1 MLFLYYNLFES
12 LESLTN
18 ICVFGSFSVSSSIF
32 IKKSFVPF
40 NETDI
45 KGTNDYYNLPIDSL
59 IQGYIYE
66 TSLFP
71 VFYIRKS

>member
-1 MLFLYYNLFES
+1 M
-12 LESLTN
+12 
-18 ICVFGSFSVSSSIF
+18 
-32 IKKSFVPF
+32 PF

-66 TSLFP
+66 TYFRSFTFGKVSISAGIP
-71 VFYIRKS
+71 EAV

>member
-1 MLFLYYNLFES
+1 M
-12 LESLTN
+12 
-18 ICVFGSFSVSSSIF
+18 
-32 IKKSFVPF
+32 PF

-59 IQGYIYE
+59 IQGYIFE

-71 VFYIRKS
+71 VFYIREISISAGIPEAV